1 MLPRWIEYKQRPE
14 QAESGDRACDI
25 LIENRGEGIEMA
37 RVPYVAREELDA
49 QGQTIYDRIREDRGA
64 AEVGLQFRALLHNP
78 QAAGHLTSMG
88 ATLRFQ
94 SAMPEDLKELAIILV
109 AREWD
114 SGIEWTGHA
123 VAAARAGI
131 SDEAIEGIRTGQAPG
146 CLAGQQA
153 DIARFVQ
160 QMIREKDVS
169 DENFEAVRS
178 FLGDRGVVDLTMTV
192 SYYTALALAQ
202 IALRPEMGG
211 DRVSTL

>member
-1 MLPRWIEYKQRPE
+1 
-14 QAESGDRACDI
+14 
-25 LIENRGEGIEMA
+25 MA
-37 RVPYVAREELDA
+37 RVPYVAREELDE
-49 QGQTIYDRIREDRGA
+49 QGQVIYDRIREDRGA
-64 AEVGLQFRALLHNP
+64 PEVGLQFRALLHNP
-78 QAAGHLTSMG
+78 AAAGHLTSMG

-123 VAAARAGI
+123 VAAARAGV
-131 SDEAIEGIRTGQAPG
+131 SDAAIEGIRTGQAPD
-146 CLAGQQA
+146 CLDGIQA

-169 DENFEAVRS
+169 DQNFEAVRAA
-178 FLGDRGVVDLTMTV
+178 LGDRGVVDLTMTV

-202 IALRPEMGG
+202 IALRPEMGEG
-211 DRVSTL
+211 RVSTL